1 MEDKG
6 SRKVDYFTARYSLF
20 KENQMHINDILNPQ
34 TKEEI
39 FKAFINKLIEE
50 IRIEVPIGNDKFI
63 IYYNGTISD
72 TRYLFKFAKK
82 TERTLNQPTVS
93 DIELTRVEDYP
104 WCLLIIDLEKQIFLI
119 SRNSQI
125 TSNISTLKNS
135 IAKVISSQLKKFQVS
150 LQLELITNKNS
161 FWDSVF
167 QNTGEIRFVELT
179 LISPNFLGQSYST
192 TKMLKEFRDELNND
206 SIVLKFTNNRGKL
219 NISPK
224 SHFLKDILEYIAN
237 GCGSWKIKVNT
248 QRKAIESEDQAIT
261 YPLDMDMFTLTE
273 TQKED
278 IRIAFAHLDALESYN
293 HEKDENNEES
303 NN

>member
-39 FKAFINKLIEE
+39 FKAFISKLIEE

-82 TERTLNQPTVS
+82 TERTLNQPTIS
-93 DIELTRVEDYP
+93 DIELTMVEDYP

-167 QNTGEIRFVELT
+167 HNTGEIRFVELT

-192 TKMLKEFRDELNND
+192 N
-206 SIVLKFTNNRGKL
+206 
-219 NISPK
+219 
-224 SHFLKDILEYIAN
+224 Y
-237 GCGSWKIKVNT
+237 
-248 QRKAIESEDQAIT
+248 
-261 YPLDMDMFTLTE
+261 
-273 TQKED
+273 
-278 IRIAFAHLDALESYN
+278 SY
-293 HEKDENNEES
+293 
-303 NN
+303 

>member
-39 FKAFINKLIEE
+39 FKAFISKLIEE

-82 TERTLNQPTVS
+82 TERTLNQPTIS
-93 DIELTRVEDYP
+93 DIELTMVEDYP

-135 IAKVISSQLKKFQVS
+135 IAKVISSQ
-150 LQLELITNKNS
+150 
-161 FWDSVF
+161 
-167 QNTGEIRFVELT
+167 
-179 LISPNFLGQSYST
+179 
-192 TKMLKEFRDELNND
+192 
-206 SIVLKFTNNRGKL
+206 
-219 NISPK
+219 
-224 SHFLKDILEYIAN
+224 
-237 GCGSWKIKVNT
+237 
-248 QRKAIESEDQAIT
+248 
-261 YPLDMDMFTLTE
+261 
-273 TQKED
+273 
-278 IRIAFAHLDALESYN
+278 
-293 HEKDENNEES
+293 
-303 NN
+303 